1 MSFLLDARPSRRA
14 PMLLLAAAL
23 LSSAVSAW
31 AGDQLTLAGAVQLAV
46 QRSQQLVAQGA
57 AARAGRELAVVA
69 AQLPDPVLKAGI
81 DNLPAT
87 GPDRGSVG
95 ADFMTMR
102 RIGISQELVG
112 ADKRKLRAE
121 RFTLEAQQADA
132 QQVRL
137 RAAISRDTA
146 QAWLERHYAELAV
159 TLLAEQREQISQQA
173 RAAQSAYRGGRGNQA
188 DALAADIAVLQADD
202 RLAAARQ
209 RARAATLMLG
219 RWTGDA
225 AATAPLAPAPAM
237 ERIPLDAG
245 GLEEELNQAP
255 EIVALRRRE
264 DAAGAEVRLA
274 QAERKSDW
282 TFDVAWQQRGSAYSN
297 MVSFGFSVPLQWDR
311 AQRQDR
317 TLSARMAQADQAQA
331 EREEAHRLHVAE
343 TRTLIEDWRSGQ
355 DRLRRYTAELLP
367 QSARN
372 AEAALAAYRGAKA
385 SLAEVLA
392 ARRNDTEAR
401 LAALQLEAETARLWA
416 QLNYILPPEGQ

>member
-1 MSFLLDARPSRRA
+1 MSSLIYARPLRRV
-14 PMLLLAAAL
+14 PRLLLAAVL
-23 LSSAVSAW
+23 LSAVAAAH
-31 AGDQLTLAGAVQLAV
+31 AGDELSLARAVQLAV

-57 AARAGRELAVVA
+57 AARAGRELAVAA

-87 GPDRGSVG
+87 GVDRGSVG

-121 RFTLEAQQADA
+121 RFTLEAQQAEA
-132 QQVRL
+132 QQARL
-137 RAAISRDTA
+137 RAGISRDTA
-146 QAWLERHYAELAV
+146 QAWLERHYAELAA

-173 RAAQSAYRGGRGNQA
+173 RAAQSAYRSGRGNQS
-188 DALAADIAVLQADD
+188 DALAADIALLQADD

-209 RARAATLMLG
+209 RVRAATLMLG
-219 RWTGDA
+219 RWIGDA
-225 AATAPLAPAPAM
+225 VASTPLAPVPAM

-245 GLEEELNQAP
+245 GLEDELNQAP

-264 DAAGAEVRLA
+264 DSAAAEVRLA
-274 QAERKSDW
+274 QAERKPDW

-355 DRLRRYTAELLP
+355 DRLRRYAAELLP
-367 QSARN
+367 QSSRN

-385 SLAEVLA
+385 SLADVLA

-401 LAALQLEAETARLWA
+401 LAALQLEADTARLWA

>member
-1 MSFLLDARPSRRA
+1 MSFLIYARPLRRA
-14 PMLLLAAAL
+14 PMLLLAGVL
-23 LSSAVSAW
+23 LSSAAAAQATDELS
-31 AGDQLTLAGAVQLAV
+31 LARAVQLAV

-57 AARAGRELAVVA
+57 AARAGRELAVA
-69 AQLPDPVLKAGI
+69 AGQLPDPVLKAGI

-121 RFTLEAQQADA
+121 HFTLEAQQAEA

-137 RAAISRDTA
+137 RAGISRDTA

-173 RAAQSAYRGGRGNQA
+173 LAAQSTYRSGRGNQA
-188 DALAADIAVLQADD
+188 DALAADVALLQADD

-209 RARAATLMLG
+209 RVRAATLMLG

-225 AATAPLAPAPAM
+225 AAAAPLASAPAM
-237 ERIPLDAG
+237 DRIPLDAG
-245 GLEEELNQAP
+245 GLEDELNQAP
-255 EIVALRRRE
+255 EIVVLRRRE
-264 DAAGAEVRLA
+264 DAAATEVRLA

-355 DRLRRYTAELLP
+355 DRLRRYASELLP

-372 AEAALAAYRGAKA
+372 AEATLAAYRGAKA
-385 SLAEVLA
+385 TLAEVLS

-401 LAALQLEAETARLWA
+401 LAALQLDADTARLWA